1 MIDDRGPV
9 VHQALLIHRLI
20 ALRRDNGLT
29 QEKVARS
36 LEWSHAKL
44 MRYEGGTQVLP
55 KADLDALL
63 DLYRVLGTAQGRKL
77 QEIGRRARDK
87 PWWYPHRHALSV
99 EERHYVGLEMGAARI
114 RQCAPLLVPGLL
126 RTRDY
131 AQALCSMV
139 DPGGEVGR
147 LVDVL
152 MGRQGVMLTRSPV
165 PEQVYVLDEAALR
178 RIVGGRE
185 NPEVQLRQLYHLVE
199 RSASVQLHI
208 IPEEAGLHSG
218 TLGGFTLFDF
228 DEGLPPVLHTE
239 HRGRVVASKKE
250 EDTRAY
256 AEAFDRL
263 VAEHALDTCR
273 SLALIE
279 HHARRLQDRINT
291 AASDGRAEAHANS
304 VETSAGA
311 GEDPGVPA
319 GDLLAVS
326 EPRPPPPP
334 PFSTGLG
341 TDAGS
346 E

>member
-20 ALRRDNGLT
+20 ELRRGNGLT

-77 QEIGRRARDK
+77 QEIGRKARDK
-87 PWWYPHRHALSV
+87 PWWYPHRHALTT

-114 RQCAPLLVPGLL
+114 RQCAPVLVPGLL

-131 AQALCSMV
+131 AHALCSMV
-139 DPGGEVGR
+139 DPDGEVER

-165 PEQVYVLDEAALR
+165 PEQIYVLDEAVLR
-178 RIVGGRE
+178 RVVGGRE
-185 NPEVQLRQLYHLVE
+185 KPGVMVRQLHHLVE
-199 RSASVQLHI
+199 RSTSVQLRI
-208 IPEEAGLHSG
+208 IPEEAGLHFG
-218 TLGGFTLFDF
+218 VLGGFTLFDF
-228 DEGLPPVLHTE
+228 DEGLPLVLHTE

-250 EDTRAY
+250 EDVHSY

-263 VAEHALDTCR
+263 VEEYALDTCR

-279 HHARRLQDRINT
+279 HHARRLQNGVG
-291 AASDGRAEAHANS
+291 ASPGTDGE
-304 VETSAGA
+304 EAGA
-311 GEDPGVPA
+311 RANGGEAPEDGADEQRTPWRPLPRGTGP
-319 GDLLAVS
+319 LLS
-326 EPRPPPPP
+326 
-334 PFSTGLG
+334 
-341 TDAGS
+341 
-346 E
+346 

>member
-1 MIDDRGPV
+1 M
-9 VHQALLIHRLI
+9 VHQALLIHRLVE
-20 ALRRDNGLT
+20 LRRGNGLT

-87 PWWYPHRHALSV
+87 PWWYPHRHALTV

-114 RQCAPLLVPGLL
+114 RQCAPALVPGLL

-131 AQALCSMV
+131 ARALCSMT
-139 DPGGEVGR
+139 DPDGEVDR

-152 MGRQGVMLTRSPV
+152 MGRQGMMLTRSPV
-165 PEQVYVLDEAALR
+165 PEQVYVLDEAVLR
-178 RIVGGRE
+178 RVVGGRE
-185 NPEVQLRQLYHLVE
+185 NPGVMVRQLHHLVE
-199 RSASVQLHI
+199 RSALVQLRI
-208 IPEEAGLHSG
+208 VPEEAGLHFG
-218 TLGGFTLFDF
+218 VLGGFTLFDF
-228 DEGLPPVLHTE
+228 GEGLPPVLHTE

-250 EDTRAY
+250 EDTHAY

-263 VAEHALDTCR
+263 VEEHALDACR

-279 HHARRLQDRINT
+279 HHARRLQNGVGVPPDIGGEEKG
-291 AASDGRAEAHANS
+291 SHANG
-304 VETSAGA
+304 VGA
-311 GEDPGVPA
+311 FPTE
-319 GDLLAVS
+319 DLLAAS
-326 EPRPPPPP
+326 EPRPPPTLPA
-334 PFSTGLG
+334 GLG

>member
-20 ALRRDNGLT
+20 ALRRSNGLT

-63 DLYRVLGTAQGRKL
+63 DLYGVLGSGQGRKL
-77 QEIGRRARDK
+77 QEIGRKARDK

-99 EERHYVGLEMGAARI
+99 EERYYVGLEMGAARI
-114 RQCAPLLVPGLL
+114 RQCAPTLVPGLL

-131 AQALCSMV
+131 AHALCSMT
-139 DPGGEVGR
+139 DPNGEVDR

-165 PEQVYVLDEAALR
+165 PEQVYVLDEAVLR
-178 RIVGGRE
+178 RVVGGRE
-185 NPEVQLRQLYHLVE
+185 KPGVMVRQLHHLVE
-199 RSASVQLHI
+199 RSASVQLRI
-208 IPEEAGLHSG
+208 VPEEAGLHFG
-218 TLGGFTLFDF
+218 VLGGFTLFDF

-239 HRGRVVASKKE
+239 HQGRVVASKKE
-250 EDTRAY
+250 EDVHTY

-263 VAEHALDTCR
+263 IEEHALDTRR
-273 SLALIE
+273 SRALIE
-279 HHARRLQDRINT
+279 HHARRLQDRT
-291 AASDGRAEAHANS
+291 RTSPDTGEEETGTRAK
-304 VETSAGA
+304 
-311 GEDPGVPA
+311 GVGSFPTE
-319 GDLLAVS
+319 DLLAVS

-334 PFSTGLG
+334 LFSAGFG
-341 TDAGS
+341 VEVGS

>member
-1 MIDDRGPV
+1 VIDDRGPV

-20 ALRRDNGLT
+20 ELRRGQGLT
-29 QEKVARS
+29 QERVARS

-87 PWWYPHRHALSV
+87 PWWYPHRHALTI
-99 EERHYVGLEMGAARI
+99 EERYYVGLEMGAARI
-114 RQCAPLLVPGLL
+114 RQCAPALVPGLL

-131 AQALCSMV
+131 AHAVCSMV
-139 DPGGEVGR
+139 DPGGEVER
-147 LVDVL
+147 LVEVL
-152 MGRQGVMLTRSPV
+152 MGRQGMMLTRSPV
-165 PEQVYVLDEAALR
+165 PEQVYVLDEAVLR
-178 RIVGGRE
+178 RVVGG
-185 NPEVQLRQLYHLVE
+185 PEKPGVMVRQLHHLVE
-199 RSASVQLHI
+199 RSASVQLRI
-208 IPEEAGLHSG
+208 IPEEAGLHFG
-218 TLGGFTLFDF
+218 ALGGFTLFDF

-250 EDTRAY
+250 EDVHSYT
-256 AEAFDRL
+256 EAFGRL
-263 VAEHALDTCR
+263 VEEHALDACR

-279 HHARRLQDRINT
+279 HHARRLQSRGG
-291 AASDGRAEAHANS
+291 ASPDTGGEEKGAHAK
-304 VETSAGA
+304 
-311 GEDPGVPA
+311 GVGSFPA

-334 PFSTGLG
+334 LFSVGF
-341 TDAGS
+341 GS

>member
-20 ALRRDNGLT
+20 ELRRGQGLT

-63 DLYRVLGTAQGRKL
+63 DLYGVLGSGRGRRL
-77 QEIGRRARDK
+77 QEIGRKARDK
-87 PWWYPHRHALSV
+87 PWWYPHRHALSL
-99 EERHYVGLEMGAARI
+99 EERYYVGLEMGAARI
-114 RQCAPLLVPGLL
+114 RRCAPLLVPGLL

-131 AQALCSMV
+131 AHALCSMI
-139 DPGGEVGR
+139 DPDGEVDR

-178 RIVGGRE
+178 RVVGG
-185 NPEVQLRQLYHLVE
+185 PGDPGVMVRQLYHLVE
-199 RSASVQLHI
+199 RSASVKLRI
-208 IPEEAGLHSG
+208 IPEEAGLYFG
-218 TLGGFTLFDF
+218 ALGGFTLFDF

-250 EDTRAY
+250 EDVRAY
-256 AEAFDRL
+256 DAAFGRL
-263 VAEHALDTCR
+263 VEEQALDACR

-279 HHARRLQDRINT
+279 HHARRLQNGVG
-291 AASDGRAEAHANS
+291 ASPDTDGEEAGTRANS
-304 VETSAGA
+304 GEVPEDGA
-311 GEDPGVPA
+311 DEQRTPWWP
-319 GDLLAVS
+319 L
-326 EPRPPPPP
+326 PRG
-334 PFSTGLG
+334 TGSPL
-341 TDAGS
+341 S
-346 E
+346 

>member
-20 ALRRDNGLT
+20 ELRRGNGLT

-63 DLYRVLGTAQGRKL
+63 NLYRVLGTAQGRKL
-77 QEIGRRARDK
+77 QEIGRKARDK
-87 PWWYPHRHALSV
+87 PWWHPHRHALSV
-99 EERHYVGLEMGAARI
+99 EERYYVGLEMGVARI
-114 RQCAPLLVPGLL
+114 RQCAPALVPGLL

-131 AQALCSMV
+131 AHALCSMT
-139 DPGGEVGR
+139 DPGGEVDR

-152 MGRQGVMLTRSPV
+152 MGRQGMMLTRSPV

-185 NPEVQLRQLYHLVE
+185 NSGVMVRQLHHLVE
-199 RSASVQLHI
+199 RSASVQLRI
-208 IPEEAGLHSG
+208 LPEEAGLHFG
-218 TLGGFTLFDF
+218 ALGGFALFDF

-239 HRGRVVASKKE
+239 HRGRVVASKKD
-250 EDTRAY
+250 EDVHAY

-263 VAEHALDTCR
+263 VEEYALDACR

-279 HHARRLQDRINT
+279 HHAQRLQDRT
-291 AASDGRAEAHANS
+291 RTSPDTGEEEERAHAKG
-304 VETSAGA
+304 VGA
-311 GEDPGVPA
+311 LPS
-319 GDLLAVS
+319 GDLLGVF

-341 TDAGS
+341 TEAGS

>member
-20 ALRRDNGLT
+20 ELRRGNGLT
-29 QEKVARS
+29 QEKVARA

-63 DLYRVLGTAQGRKL
+63 DLYGVLGSGRGRRL

-99 EERHYVGLEMGAARI
+99 EERYYVGLEMGAARI

-139 DPGGEVGR
+139 DPDGEVGR
-147 LVDVL
+147 LVEVL

-165 PEQVYVLDEAALR
+165 PEQVYVLDEAVLR

-199 RSASVQLHI
+199 RSASVQLRI
-208 IPEEAGLHSG
+208 IPEEAGLHFG
-218 TLGGFTLFDF
+218 MLGGFTLFDF

-250 EDTRAY
+250 EDVHSY

-263 VAEHALDTCR
+263 VEEHTLDACR

-279 HHARRLQDRINT
+279 HHARRLQDRTN
-291 AASDGRAEAHANS
+291 AAAFEGRTVAHVNS

-319 GDLLAVS
+319 GGLLAVS

-334 PFSTGLG
+334 LLPAGLG
-341 TDAGS
+341 VEVGS

>member
-20 ALRRDNGLT
+20 ELRRGNGLT

-63 DLYRVLGTAQGRKL
+63 DLYGVLGSGRGRKL

-87 PWWYPHRHALSV
+87 PWWYPHRHAMTV
-99 EERHYVGLEMGAARI
+99 EERYYVGLEMGAARI
-114 RQCAPLLVPGLL
+114 RQCAPALVPGLL

-131 AQALCSMV
+131 AHALCSMV
-139 DPGGEVGR
+139 DPGGEVST

-165 PEQVYVLDEAALR
+165 PEQVYVLDEAVLR
-178 RIVGGRE
+178 RIVGG
-185 NPEVQLRQLYHLVE
+185 PGAPGVMVRQLYHLVE
-199 RSASVQLHI
+199 RSASVQLRI
-208 IPEEAGLHSG
+208 IPEEAGLHFG
-218 TLGGFTLFDF
+218 ALGGFTLFDF

-250 EDTRAY
+250 EDVHSY

-263 VAEHALDTCR
+263 VEEHALDTRR

-279 HHARRLQDRINT
+279 HHARRLQSRGGVSPDT
-291 AASDGRAEAHANS
+291 GGEGAESPGNGVGEAP
-304 VETSAGA
+304 AGA
-311 GEDPGVPA
+311 ADQEPVP
-319 GDLLAVS
+319 
-326 EPRPPPPP
+326 PRHLQITNDRTSPP
-334 PFSTGLG
+334 
-341 TDAGS
+341 
-346 E
+346 

>member
-20 ALRRDNGLT
+20 ALRRSNGLT

-99 EERHYVGLEMGAARI
+99 EERYYVGLEMGAARI
-114 RQCAPLLVPGLL
+114 RQCAPALVPGLL

-131 AQALCSMV
+131 AHALCSMT
-139 DPGGEVGR
+139 DPDGEVER
-147 LVDVL
+147 LVEVL
-152 MGRQGVMLTRSPV
+152 MGRQGVILTRSPV
-165 PEQVYVLDEAALR
+165 PEQVYVLDEAVLR
-178 RIVGGRE
+178 RIVGG
-185 NPEVQLRQLYHLVE
+185 PGAPGVMVRQLHHLVE
-199 RSASVQLHI
+199 RSASVQLRI
-208 IPEEAGLHSG
+208 VPEEAGLHFG
-218 TLGGFTLFDF
+218 TLGGLTLFDF

-250 EDTRAY
+250 EDVHSY

-263 VAEHALDTCR
+263 VEEHALDAGGSR
-273 SLALIE
+273 ELIE
-279 HHARRLQDRINT
+279 HHARRLQERTRTSPDT
-291 AASDGRAEAHANS
+291 GGEEKGSHAN
-304 VETSAGA
+304 
-311 GEDPGVPA
+311 GVGSFPS
-319 GDLLAVS
+319 GDLLAAS
-326 EPRPPPPP
+326 EPRPPPTP
-334 PFSTGLG
+334 PFSAGF
-341 TDAGS
+341 GS

>member
-20 ALRRDNGLT
+20 ELRRDNGLT

-77 QEIGRRARDK
+77 QEIGRKARDK
-87 PWWYPHRHALSV
+87 PWWYPHRHALTT
-99 EERHYVGLEMGAARI
+99 EERYYVGLEMGAARI
-114 RQCAPLLVPGLL
+114 RQCAPALVPGLL

-131 AQALCSMV
+131 AHALCSMV
-139 DPGGEVGR
+139 DPDGEVDR

-152 MGRQGVMLTRSPV
+152 MGRQGMMLTRSPV
-165 PEQVYVLDEAALR
+165 PEQVYVLDEAVLR
-178 RIVGGRE
+178 RVVGGTE
-185 NPEVQLRQLYHLVE
+185 APEVMVRQLHHLVE
-199 RSASVQLHI
+199 RSASVQLRI
-208 IPEEAGLHSG
+208 VPEEAGLHFG
-218 TLGGFTLFDF
+218 MLGGFTLFDF
-228 DEGLPPVLHTE
+228 DDGLPPVLHTE

-250 EDTRAY
+250 EDVHSY

-263 VAEHALDTCR
+263 VEEQALDARR
-273 SLALIE
+273 SLELIE
-279 HHARRLQDRINT
+279 HHARRLQDRTN
-291 AASDGRAEAHANS
+291 AAAFEGRAEAHANN
-304 VETSAGA
+304 VETSAGIGA

-326 EPRPPPPP
+326 EPRPPPPS
-334 PFSTGLG
+334 PFSAGF
-341 TDAGS
+341 GS